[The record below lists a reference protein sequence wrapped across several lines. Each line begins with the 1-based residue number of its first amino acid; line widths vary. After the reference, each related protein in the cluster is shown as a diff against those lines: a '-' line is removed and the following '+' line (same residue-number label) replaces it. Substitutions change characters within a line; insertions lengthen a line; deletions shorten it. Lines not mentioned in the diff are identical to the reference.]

1 MNLKS
6 TFIVLTL
13 LSVLLISFAGPAFS
27 EERTMYLS
35 VCQELVNQARAYE
48 ARAVAHSRIA
58 KGFMNQIENLAK
70 VNKTQGT
77 IQAMENLFSLY
88 DQNRELERK
97 FRELYRKA
105 SDEAKQ
111 CMKSVE

>member
-6 TFIVLTL
+6 LFIVLTL
-13 LSVLLISFAGPAFS
+13 FSVLLILPAGPAFS

-35 VCQELVNQARAYE
+35 VCQELVNQARNYE

-70 VNKTQGT
+70 LPKNQGT
-77 IQAMENLFSLY
+77 IQAMDNLFSQY

-97 FRELYRKA
+97 FRELYRKS